1 MISHNLDAVNK
12 RLEKVYKQ
20 SPQIADKLVAEIA
33 IRVMAELK
41 DITPINT
48 GNLVSNWV
56 QQKVRQAL
64 REISN
69 NTEYAPYIFYSTKS
83 PHVGKI
89 ETLFDMIRPQLVND
103 IKKRYRD
110 EFR

>member
-1 MISHNLDAVNK
+1 MITSNLNAVNK

-20 SPQIADKLVAEIA
+20 SPKIADKLVAEIA
-33 IRVMAELK
+33 IKVMAELK
-41 DITPINT
+41 DITPIDT

-69 NTEYAPYIFYSTKS
+69 NTEYAPYIFYSARS

-89 ETLFDMIRPQLVND
+89 ENLFDAIKPQLMD
-103 IKKRYRD
+103 LIKKRYRD